1 MGGAVGMRLA
11 VGSDHAAYE
20 FKLDMLKYLDELG
33 IEYEDFG
40 THSAERTDYPIWGEK
55 VAKKVA
61 SGEFEK
67 GLLFCGSGIGISIS
81 ANKVRGIRA
90 VVCSEPYSA
99 KLSRIH
105 NDTNILCMGA
115 RVVGPDLARMI
126 LDEWLKAEFEG
137 GRHTKRVEMI
147 DQIESSQEQDDYTC
161 GAVPDKK

>member
-1 MGGAVGMRLA
+1 MKLA

-20 FKLDMLKYLDELG
+20 FKLEILRYLDELG

-40 THSAERTDYPIWGEK
+40 THGTERADYPIYGEK

-61 SGEFEK
+61 SGEFVK

-81 ANKVRGIRA
+81 ANKVKGIRA

-99 KLSRIH
+99 KLSRMH

-115 RVVGPDLARMI
+115 RVVGIDLAKMI

-137 GRHTKRVEMI
+137 GRHAMRVEQI
-147 DQIESSQEQDDYTC
+147 AQIEASQD
-161 GAVPDKK
+161 PDTYSCSNDC